1 MSEVMTMLKAVGN
14 PTQHWGKINVTRELR
29 TAVKRIAAD
38 QNKFIYYVAEEAFRQ
53 MYPNYFQNQE
63 VKN

>member
-1 MSEVMTMLKAVGN
+1 MTVLKAIEN
-14 PTQHWGKINVTRELR
+14 PKKHWGKINVTRELR

-38 QNKFIYYVAEEAFRQ
+38 QNKFVYDVAKDVFRQ

-63 VKN
+63 IKN